1 MKDALVRTMFV
12 AFCLCSQ
19 LLLAS
24 DITSVAA
31 LGRIEPENGIIVIGA
46 PSTPES
52 TAGSLISKLHVKEG
66 DSVTVGQLL
75 AEIDSAAVAK
85 ALVVEMEKEYEFAVR
100 QFDAD
105 VSIADAACVQADTAK
120 SEAGRREKLLSQGLA
135 PAEEVEQ
142 AQGDAKSLK
151 ASCQSARVSATAG
164 EMAIEVA
171 RARLARRNAEYQRK
185 LIYSPLDGM
194 VLQVNAYPGEF
205 VHLDGILEL
214 AAVENMY
221 AVAEIYET
229 DIKRVHI
236 GQKATISSDALTEKL
251 TGKVTYIQPKVQKHD
266 AIGTDPAARK
276 DARIIEVDV
285 LLDKPQAVRRLIN
298 LQVEIVLE

>member
-1 MKDALVRTMFV
+1 MKDSLIV
-12 AFCLCSQ
+12 AMTVTLSLFSQ
-19 LLLAS
+19 LVMADGIS
-24 DITSVAA
+24 SVAA
-31 LGRIEPENGIIVIGA
+31 LGRIEPENGIIIIGA

-52 TAGSLISKLHVKEG
+52 TAGSLIAKLHVAEG
-66 DSVTVGQLL
+66 DSVTVGQLI
-75 AEIDSAAVAK
+75 AEIDSAAVAQ
-85 ALVVEMEKEYEFAVR
+85 ALVVETEKEYEFAVR

-105 VSIADAACVQADTAK
+105 TSVAEAACVQADTAK
-120 SEAGRREKLLSQGLA
+120 SEALRREKLLSQGLA

-171 RARLARRNAEYQRK
+171 KARLERRKAEYQRK
-185 LIYSPLDGM
+185 LIYSPIDGM

-205 VHLDGILEL
+205 VHLDGVVEL
-214 AAVENMY
+214 AAVQNMY

-229 DIKRVHI
+229 DINRVRI
-236 GQKATISSDALTEKL
+236 GQKATISSDALEEKL
-251 TGKVTYIQPKVQKHD
+251 TGKVSYIQPKVQKHD

-285 LLDKPQAVRRLIN
+285 LLDNPQAVRRLIN

>member
-1 MKDALVRTMFV
+1 MKGPLVVTILLAYSLF
-12 AFCLCSQ
+12 SQ
-19 LLLAS
+19 MLIAS

-31 LGRIEPENGIIVIGA
+31 LGRIEPENGIIIIGA

-52 TAGSLISKLHVKEG
+52 TAGSLIAKLYVAEG

-75 AEIDSAAVAK
+75 AETGSVVVTK
-85 ALVVEMEKEYEFAVR
+85 ALIVETEKEYQFAVR

-105 VSIADAACVQADTAK
+105 NSIADAACVQADTAK
-120 SEAGRREKLLSQGLA
+120 SEAVRREKLLSQGLA

-142 AQGDAKSLK
+142 AQGYAKSLR

-164 EMAIEVA
+164 EMSIEVA
-171 RARLARRNAEYQRK
+171 KARLERRKAELERK
-185 LIYSPLDGM
+185 MIYSPINGM

-205 VHLDGILEL
+205 VHLNGILEL
-214 AAVENMY
+214 AAVEKMY

-229 DIKRVHI
+229 DIRRVRL
-236 GQKATISSDALTEKL
+236 GQKATISSDALNEKL
-251 TGKVTYIQPKVQKHD
+251 TGKVTFIHPKVKKHD
-266 AIGTDPAARK
+266 AIGTDPAAHK

-285 LLDKPQAVRRLIN
+285 LLDNPQAVRRLTN

>member
-1 MKDALVRTMFV
+1 MKESLLGASFV
-12 AFCLCSQ
+12 AFSLFSQ
-19 LLLAS
+19 LLMAN

-31 LGRIEPENGIIVIGA
+31 LGRIEPENGIMIIGA
-46 PSTPES
+46 PSTPDA
-52 TAGSLISKLHVKEG
+52 TAGSLISKLYVHEG
-66 DSVTVGQLL
+66 DHVTTGQLL

-85 ALVVEMEKEYEFAVR
+85 ALVVETEKEYEFAVR

-105 VSIADAACVQADTAK
+105 NSIADAACVMADTAK

-171 RARLARRNAEYQRK
+171 KAKLARRQAEYQRK
-185 LIYSPLDGM
+185 LIYSPIDGL
-194 VLQVNAYPGEF
+194 VVQVNAYQGEF

-214 AAVENMY
+214 AAVEKMY

-229 DIKRVHI
+229 DIKRVKI
-236 GQKATISSDALTEKL
+236 GQKAMVSSDALNEKL

-285 LLDKPQAVRRLIN
+285 LLDNPQAVRRLIN

>member
-1 MKDALVRTMFV
+1 MKDPLVGMIFV
-12 AFCLCSQ
+12 SLSLFSQ

-24 DITSVAA
+24 DVTSVAA
-31 LGRIEPENGIIVIGA
+31 LGRIEPENGIIIISA

-52 TAGSLISKLHVKEG
+52 TAGSLIAKLHVAEG
-66 DSVTVGQLL
+66 DTVKVGQLL
-75 AEIDSAAVAK
+75 AETGSAGVAK
-85 ALVVEMEKEYEFAVR
+85 ALIIETEKEYEFAVR

-105 VSIADAACVQADTAK
+105 NSIADAACVQADTAK
-120 SEAGRREKLLSQGLA
+120 SEAVRREKLLSQGLA

-142 AQGDAKSLK
+142 AQGFAKSLR

-171 RARLARRNAEYQRK
+171 KARLERRKAEYERK
-185 LIYSPLDGM
+185 MIYSPINGM

-221 AVAEIYET
+221 AVAEVYET
-229 DIKRVHI
+229 DIRRVHI
-236 GQKATISSDALTEKL
+236 GQKARVSSDALEEKL
-251 TGKVTYIQPKVQKHD
+251 TGKVTYIHAKVQKHD

-285 LLDKPQAVRRLIN
+285 LLDNPQAVRRLTN